1 MQSEFID
8 DDVVAERFDR
18 LKEVLNR
25 SALEK
30 HQARVGN
37 IEEVLVEGPSRRN
50 DQVMSGRTR
59 QGKLVHFPVTSEP
72 VRAGSLVT
80 VKLQKAAPYHLKGE
94 LDTVIRAAKHKVRIP
109 LNIS

>member
-1 MQSEFID
+1 MQSEFIED
-8 DDVVAERFDR
+8 EIVAERFDR

-37 IEEVLVEGPSRRN
+37 TEEVLVEGPSRRN
-50 DQVMSGRTR
+50 DQVLSGRTR
-59 QGKLVHFPVTSEP
+59 QGKLVHFPVTAEP

-80 VKLQKAAPYHLKGE
+80 VKLLKAAPYHLKGE
-94 LDTVIRAAKHKVRIP
+94 LVSVLRAPKHKVRIP
-109 LNIS
+109 LHVS